1 MSIDNVGKVNFE
13 SMFSSKVKKWQHM
26 ATEIAKDDS
35 YVLSSMSSAHFEG
48 MPSIQN
54 CLNIDQITEE

>member
-1 MSIDNVGKVNFE
+1 
-13 SMFSSKVKKWQHM
+13 M

-48 MPSIQN
+48 IQSVKN
-54 CLNIDQITEE
+54 CPNIDQITEE

>member
-13 SMFSSKVKKWQHM
+13 SMFSSKVKWQQM

-48 MPSIQN
+48 IPSIQN